1 MLYIVVDE
9 CMAYLE
15 IGELVERAREE
26 GHRVEICKGFKTSG
40 DAIDKIRRLIGEA
53 GAEPEETRI
62 ISNGA
67 TEFVAALVL
76 GADFTW
82 ALDLY

>member
-1 MLYIVVDE
+1 MLYIVIDDCV
-9 CMAYLE
+9 AYVE

-26 GHRVEICKGFKTSG
+26 GHRVEICTTFKTSG
-40 DAIDKIRRLIGEA
+40 DAIDNIRRLMNEA
-53 GAEPEETRI
+53 NIEPEETHI

-67 TEFVAALVL
+67 AEFVAALIL

-82 ALDLY
+82 ALDIY